1 MLESTSTHHHPTSS
15 GSFHFI
21 KFLKLALDGH
31 FLETGVGTFKPSG
44 KGKKNKERKFAS
56 LSNCVH
62 ILGRCIFYFN
72 LLINFISINYFNQV
86 IFFLSTRRVEHSCAV
101 NLLLDLDEKKLTLFG
116 VNDFALNHGFSL
128 FDLFD

>member
-1 MLESTSTHHHPTSS
+1 MIMLESTSTHHHPTSS

-44 KGKKNKERKFAS
+44 KGKKKGRKKIC
-56 LSNCVH
+56 LPVNCVH
-62 ILGRCIFYFN
+62 ILGRRIFYFN
-72 LLINFISINYFNQV
+72 LLINFISINYFNLV

-101 NLLLDLDEKKLTLFG
+101 NLLLDLDEKKLTLFR
-116 VNDFALNHGFSL
+116 VNNVALNHGFSL
-128 FDLFD
+128 F